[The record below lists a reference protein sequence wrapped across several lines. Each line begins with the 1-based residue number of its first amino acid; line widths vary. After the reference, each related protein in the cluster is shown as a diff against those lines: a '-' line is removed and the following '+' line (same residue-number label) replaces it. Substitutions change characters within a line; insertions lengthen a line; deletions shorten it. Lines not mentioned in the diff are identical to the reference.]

1 MQALFGN
8 ADYEDMYKGYLVYA
22 GLGFFTAVGTD
33 PAVNASYGCGT
44 YNISSNPTWW
54 KLIQDNPNV
63 NIILM
68 VDRNPEAGSGCTF
81 SEKVYQAQLSNAG
94 VVAVLIADTQDGTV
108 WPTYM
113 RADSLARS
121 VNLPSMFVPKW
132 YGDAIRSAALGAA
145 ATSSPYAIVIQ
156 LEFYLPNPDNRV
168 EYDLYYNI
176 LNPKTMPF
184 LTSYGNVARVFKQR
198 AFFTPHWEVTNG
210 TLQCTGSNPQSS
222 TCAANCINTTTS
234 KYYCLQPTSA
244 STRGQLSGITG
255 SQALNEVMRQ
265 QCIFNQTANNDTS
278 ICPQGGCQGYS
289 NYYAWTFWSYLE
301 QFYAQCTST
310 QVDPSYRFSQA
321 CSQQVVASMNSLT
334 YTGLKIP
341 PIDWSKVV
349 SCSTPPNNADGTI
362 PVLDDLINT
371 WRITGPFVEPFL
383 YINLTPYNGD
393 VSCKTPITEDSCG
406 ILSAMCYGY
415 ENVTTGVNTYPI
427 ECNYPSNCP
436 FGLSSCNGAVVTTTD
451 SSGGISA
458 GAVVGIVLA
467 FLFIA
472 GVVGYYFHK
481 RSQDRTKAEVD
492 ALLKQYL
499 PMDPG
504 QTHGVAQGG
513 NKLREQHERRLIQDM
528 DLEDQE
534 LETTDEV

>member
-1 MQALFGN
+1 MPITDPCLLACLRRLCASLRVQALFGN
-8 ADYEDMYKGYLVYA
+8 ADYEDMYMGYLVYA

-145 ATSSPYAIVIQ
+145 ATSSPYAIVIE

-176 LNPKTMPF
+176 LNPRTIPF
-184 LTSYGNVARVFKQR
+184 LTSYGTAARVFKQR
-198 AFFTPHWEVTNG
+198 AFFTPHWWVMDG
-210 TLQCTGSNPQSS
+210 TEQCTGPHPQWS
-222 TCAANCINTTTS
+222 TCAANCINTTTTQ
-234 KYYCLQPTSA
+234 YYCLPSA
-244 STRGQLSGITG
+244 NARGLLSGVTG

-301 QFYAQCTST
+301 QFYAQCTSLSL
-310 QVDPSYRFSQA
+310 DPAYRFSA
-321 CSQQVVASMNSLT
+321 ECSHAAVDAVNKMKWGLT
-334 YTGLKIP
+334 
-341 PIDWSKVV
+341 IDWKAVV
-349 SCSTPPNNADGTI
+349 SCAEWTSSSSGGHI
-362 PVLDDLINT
+362 PLLDAMIDT
-371 WRITGPFVEPFL
+371 WQTTGPFIEPFL
-383 YINLTPYNGD
+383 YINQVPYNAD
-393 VSCKTPITEDSCG
+393 INCKTPITLDTCG
-406 ILSAMCYGY
+406 ILSMMCYGY
-415 ENVTTGVNTYPI
+415 TNSSTYPI
-427 ECNYPSNCP
+427 ECSYPANCP
-436 FGLSSCNGAVVTTTD
+436 FGNQSCLCTAT
-451 SSGGISA
+451 
-458 GAVVGIVLA
+458 
-467 FLFIA
+467 
-472 GVVGYYFHK
+472 VGYNDNEPVSTGDVINMLSRWWK
-481 RSQDRTKAEVD
+481 STK
-492 ALLKQYL
+492 LS
-499 PMDPG
+499 
-504 QTHGVAQGG
+504 T
-513 NKLREQHERRLIQDM
+513 KLTQH
-528 DLEDQE
+528 
-534 LETTDEV
+534 